1 MDFNKHRTKIGII
14 VVMLLLVSLATSFGR
29 SATTAETKTTKSST
43 TESSS
48 ENETET
54 VEDRRI
60 AQERAGENVAKVT
73 TKAKFMSNA
82 VNPLDDPKVLDA
94 SSKMLFSTVDS
105 NKDGKI
111 FGDEIPSQMKGFDIN
126 DDSEISMDELK
137 SYLKQSPN
145 RA

>member
-1 MDFNKHRTKIGII
+1 
-14 VVMLLLVSLATSFGR
+14 MLLLVSLATSFGR
-29 SATTAETKTTKSST
+29 SATTETAKSST

-48 ENETET
+48 ENENETET
-54 VEDRRI
+54 VEE
-60 AQERAGENVAKVT
+60 QERAAENVAKVT

-94 SSKMLFSTVDS
+94 SSKMLFSTIDS

-111 FGDEIPSQMKGFDIN
+111 FGNEIPANMKGFDIN

-137 SYLKQSPN
+137 SYLKESPN